1 MIARMPAPPKTEI
14 GLSVNVK
21 GYSWV
26 GVGTDNFDAAVTFFS
41 EVMGLRPVVVED
53 RGVAILEVS
62 ESQVLEVFGPGTQGR
77 ELTFPPIVAFE
88 VDDVAA
94 AREELLLRGVETLG
108 DIGSW
113 NGFEWLKFRGPD
125 GHIFA
130 LQKTPAAGWKETL

>member
-1 MIARMPAPPKTEI
+1 MK
-14 GLSVNVK
+14 VK

-26 GVGTDNFDAAVTFFS
+26 GVGTDNFHATVTFFS
-41 EVMGLRPVVVED
+41 DVMSIRPVVIED

-62 ESQVLEVFGPGTQGR
+62 KGQLLEIFGPGARGR
-77 ELTFPPIVAFE
+77 ELTYPPIVAFE

-94 AREELLLRGVETLG
+94 ARDELLLHGVEILG

-125 GHIFA
+125 GHIFS
-130 LQKTPAAGWKETL
+130 LQRTPEAGWEETL